1 MGAICGV
8 LAAGGW
14 GAVVVIPAICL
25 IAAILCSCYGIF
37 SLRKMPEQIEIF
49 VLDAKKLSFWEM
61 EILDFYFLAAVVICF

>member
-1 MGAICGV
+1 MGAICGA

-14 GAVVVIPAICL
+14 GAVVVILAICL

-37 SLRKMPEQIEIF
+37 SPRKMPEQIEIF

-61 EILDFYFLAAVVICF
+61 EILDLYFLAAVVICF